1 MMQPA
6 VGSMSLTPVAGQ
18 EGSSA
23 SGSWSSASLPD
34 CCHYI
39 EQANEALLL
48 TDSEHCILAMN
59 RAFGDFIGC
68 AAHSLVGQPLSDHL
82 LSPSAL
88 LRDEFDDRFR
98 VQVECR
104 HLSGER
110 RPALLSV
117 SRLRNAMGA
126 VERHVIVVTD
136 LAALLDS
143 GRSQSTGRE
152 VYFDA
157 LTGLPNLQLVTQL
170 IQDAI
175 QHAERTGGDLAVCSL
190 DLDHFKAINDRLG
203 ESAGNLLL
211 SALAQRL
218 SHLLGGDEVL
228 ARIGGDEFVVVMHR
242 RAEHAFLDRLQCAIR
257 QPILIGDQ
265 SVRMSASLGV
275 THYPC
280 DAVDGEVLLRHA
292 TQAMYRAKQRG
303 RDTYHCFDPDLD
315 QALQVR
321 QERRRRFAQA
331 IDGDELRL
339 HYQPQVDMASGEV
352 VGVEALVRWQH
363 PQEGLLAPGQ
373 FLPDIAGTSL
383 EVDLGEWVL
392 SQALCQLQAW
402 REAGI
407 TLPVSVNI
415 SPAHLLQ
422 EAFPERL
429 AVLLEGNPQVPAR
442 LLNLEVLETAAMHDV
457 DTAMAVIRRCQTL
470 GVHVAIDDFGTGFSS
485 LTYLRQLPVDLIKID
500 KSFVRDMLTDPGDM
514 AIIES
519 IIYMA
524 NRFDRAMLAEG
535 VESLEHARA
544 LFRVGCTLAQGFGIA
559 RPMPAT
565 HVPKWLDEWPLRQE
579 WADLQR
585 PIDGSHLV

>member
-6 VGSMSLTPVAGQ
+6 FGSMSLTPAVDWEGPPAAG
-18 EGSSA
+18 GRSPD
-23 SGSWSSASLPD
+23 SLPA
-34 CCHYI
+34 CCHFL

-48 TDSEHCILAMN
+48 TDAENRILVMN

-68 AAHSLVGQPLSDHL
+68 AANALVGQPLSDYL
-82 LSPSAL
+82 LSPTAL
-88 LRDEFDDRFR
+88 LHDEFDDRFR

-104 HLSGER
+104 HVSGER

-117 SRLRNAMGA
+117 SRLRDATGG

-136 LAALLDS
+136 LAALMDS
-143 GRSQSTGRE
+143 GRPQSKGRE

-170 IQDAI
+170 IQDAL
-175 QHAERTGGDLAVCSL
+175 QHAERTGGELAVCSL

-211 SALAQRL
+211 SGLAQRL

-242 RAEHAFLDRLQCAIR
+242 RAEHAFLEQLQSAIR

-265 SVRMSASLGV
+265 SVRVSASFGV
-275 THYPC
+275 THYPY

-331 IDGDELRL
+331 IDRDELRL
-339 HYQPQVDMASGEV
+339 YYQPQVDMASGKV

-363 PQEGLLAPGQ
+363 PQEGLLAPGL

-392 SQALCQLQAW
+392 SQALCQLQSW

-422 EAFPERL
+422 DDFPERL
-429 AVLLEGNPQVPAR
+429 AVLLEANPQVPAG
-442 LLNLEVLETAAMHDV
+442 LLKLEVLETAAMHDI

-500 KSFVRDMLTDPGDM
+500 KSFVRDMLSDPGDM

-559 RPMPAT
+559 RPMPAGR
-565 HVPKWLDEWPLRQE
+565 VPEWLEEWPRREE